1 VTRTAAPLDPATR
14 LVRSLEGEYF
24 KLSEAAEVLK
34 VPESTLRALIKD
46 ASEGGD
52 PDGAPKQYIPF
63 GKIPIYL
70 YTHDDIDRIR
80 EVLTKR
86 RSASPIPFDMVLN
99 GRPPRYT
106 PEERAQ
112 RTKLSARAW
121 YYRNRIKTLQA
132 ADDAPRG
139 ALSEARR
146 KLKEI
151 NDELKKTE
159 KP

>member
-1 VTRTAAPLDPATR
+1 MTKTAPLDPATR

-24 KLSEAAEVLK
+24 KLSEAAEILG

-70 YTHDDIDRIR
+70 YTHEDIDRIR

-86 RSASPIPFDMVLN
+86 RSASPVPFDMVLN

-106 PEERAQ
+106 PEERAV

-121 YYRNRIKTLQA
+121 YYRNRIARLEA
-132 ADDAPRG
+132 GDAPK
-139 ALSEARR
+139 AAAAAAKR

-151 NDELKKTE
+151 NDELKRTE